1 MSDSLIVYALPAY
14 FANTAVDYLA
24 VLAWWH
30 ALADAHGRSNDPTAA
45 GEPFRLRRWGFRLER
60 VTSPWNDNRLP
71 TGVVCTAR

>member
-30 ALADAHGRSNDPTAA
+30 ALAGRPW
-45 GEPFRLRRWGFRLER
+45 PFQ
-60 VTSPWNDNRLP
+60 
-71 TGVVCTAR
+71 